1 MRKKYHRQTVFKK
14 NNKSYIN
21 QILQIE
27 KELKIELEE
36 YDLNIIVS
44 LIELHSKISEKETPE
59 SVSRIIYYIKLYM
72 KTKKEYFFLYKNLS
86 DTLNYCKK

>member
-1 MRKKYHRQTVFKK
+1 MKYPRQTVFKK

-27 KELKIELEE
+27 KEPKVEIEE

-44 LIELHSKISEKETPE
+44 FIELHSKITEKETLE